1 MRLLI
6 LLLFCSVATLAQEL
20 QKGVVIPAVQ
30 LENSQEKSYA
40 LYLPNSYETS
50 QTYPIVVVFD
60 DQGKGAAAVQ
70 RFTIGANLT
79 QSIVVSP
86 NYKQSLLFDESLRS
100 THNFLKTIV
109 STYSIDTKNI
119 ILAGIYDAGL
129 LASVYP
135 FRSPDFE
142 ITKVIGVN
150 NVLIDESLI
159 KSRPNVRFVVINK
172 DTGPHYYKLRVY
184 DGRTSFREKLLGYYE
199 YGTTDTWPDAGYLS
213 AAMVDLLKNTD
224 DQAEIESYY
233 NNDLAF
239 GDLLYK
245 KQRALEAFDFIFD
258 LKKKYKNQVDLDL
271 QKELLKRIRSS
282 TTYRVGKLQRNEARF
297 EEQLLLQDF
306 VFFLEEDT
314 QKAFFDNLGWWNF
327 QMDELDATIDST
339 AQNKQERKAAQRLK
353 SYLNNKVEEK
363 HELYAYNGG
372 TLEQLLFTNIL
383 RTLVNPNNQEAFL
396 NCISLSAKE
405 GDANAALFYL
415 EELLR
420 TGYKEYD
427 SLYNIPGTTAVKISQ
442 EWNELIKAY
451 LGKSKFYDN

>member
-1 MRLLI
+1 MRLLV
-6 LLLFCSVATLAQEL
+6 LLLFCSAATLAQEL

-60 DQGKGAAAVQ
+60 DKGKGAAAVQ

-86 NYKQSLLFDESLRS
+86 NYILSDSLNVSLKQSAHLI
-100 THNFLKTIV
+100 NTIYE
-109 STYSIDTKNI
+109 TYAVDPNKL
-119 ILAGIYDAGL
+119 ILAGENKGAMI
-129 LASVYP
+129 ASSSAHLSNDVYG
-135 FRSPDFE
+135 
-142 ITKVIGVN
+142 VIAINDVF
-150 NVLIDESLI
+150 IDENIL
-159 KSRPNVRFVVINK
+159 KKATKVRFVIINK

-327 QMDELDATIDST
+327 QMDELDTTIDST